1 MSTRTRSTTFARRSV
16 TTSAE
21 SRVGLLETNCSRS
34 DSLCVR
40 ASSSIISASGDKV
53 GSGPAV
59 MKIPIHQGVSATS
72 RCTSA
77 VSAQSIL
84 LQASIHSPLRCRA
97 AQDFQKKASRPIFG
111 NVARARSSLHAVSAL
126 LRFVAEA
133 LPPSVVFPV
142 RAGWPRRR
150 GSPDAPAASS
160 SDSTGGTPP
169 ESAISVTH
177 AVRADPA
184 AALTVPSRFLEKCQ
198 PLPAAAIHT
207 SLESNRSALYTYQS
221 AATTLLPSLRD
232 TASPAQCPILIALP
246 LVRCQWSQDSLE
258 AGLRG
263 VPHK

>member
-34 DSLCVR
+34 DSFCVR
-40 ASSSIISASGDKV
+40 ASSSISASEDKV

-59 MKIPIHQGVSATS
+59 MKIPIHQDVSAAS

-77 VSAQSIL
+77 ASAQSIL

-97 AQDFQKKASRPIFG
+97 ARDFQKKASRPIFG
-111 NVARARSSLHAVSAL
+111 NVARARSSLRAVSAL
-126 LRFVAEA
+126 LRFVEEA
-133 LPPSVVFPV
+133 LPPSAVFPV

-150 GSPDAPAASS
+150 GSQDASAASS

-177 AVRADPA
+177 AVPA
-184 AALTVPSRFLEKCQ
+184 NPQAALTAPCRFLEKC
-198 PLPAAAIHT
+198 PPPPAAAIHT
-207 SLESNRSALYTYQS
+207 SPESNRSGPYIYQS
-221 AATTLLPSLRD
+221 AATMLLPSLRD
-232 TASPAQCPILIALP
+232 TGSPAQRPILIAP
-246 LVRCQWSQDSLE
+246 LVARRQWSRNSLA
-258 AGLRG
+258 AGLRS
-263 VPHK
+263 VP